1 MLERGRPGGAF
12 SRAAHVPPAK
22 SKDAARLAAFSF
34 FCAARS
40 VVSRQAVQAPRD
52 VLAHADRAGR

>member
-34 FCAARS
+34 FARHAASFPGRLFK
-40 VVSRQAVQAPRD
+40 R
-52 VLAHADRAGR
+52 RAMC